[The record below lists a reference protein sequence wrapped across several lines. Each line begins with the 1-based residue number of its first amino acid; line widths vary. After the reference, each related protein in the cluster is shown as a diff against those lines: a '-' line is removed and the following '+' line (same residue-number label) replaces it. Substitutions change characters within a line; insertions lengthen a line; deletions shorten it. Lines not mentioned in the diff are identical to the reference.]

1 VLKRGDRIPQLVIQQ
16 VSRARFLK
24 GDTLP
29 GSHRGDGGFGSSG
42 GWKANAQ

>member
-1 VLKRGDRIPQLVIQQ
+1 VLKRGDRIAQLVIQQ
-16 VSRARFLK
+16 VSRARVLK